1 MVLAGKP
8 TLEQFLQGEHAEK
21 FANEHELVV
30 AYDAAFELS
39 MFAPFCKKATPLN
52 TLRLS
57 PVLYPTAPQMRHL
70 YSES

>member
-1 MVLAGKP
+1 LWASKP

-30 AYDAAFELS
+30 AYDAAFELP
-39 MFAPFCKKATPLN
+39 MFAPFRKKATPLY
-52 TLRLS
+52 TLRLA
-57 PVLYPTAPQMRHL
+57 PALYPTAPQMRHL